1 MSEIAVV
8 IIAVVVIISAGFLI
22 PVLIE
27 FRKTMKRLNEFLD
40 TTGKELPPAIDEL
53 KQTLESLKTISEDI
67 QSVTG
72 GVREIADVL
81 TDTAD
86 NLRSVSSVIS
96 RVGNE
101 TNAVIAGLKTGV
113 KTAIGV
119 FVKNLLHKG
128 G

>member
-1 MSEIAVV
+1 MNEIAVV
-8 IIAVVVIISAGFLI
+8 IIAVVVIVSAGFLI

-53 KQTLESLKTISEDI
+53 KQTLENLRSISGDI

-72 GVREIADVL
+72 GVREISDVL
-81 TDTAD
+81 TDTAN
-86 NLRSVSSVIS
+86 NLRSVSNVIS

-113 KTAIGV
+113 KTALGV
-119 FVKNLLHKG
+119 FVKNLLRKG

>member
-1 MSEIAVV
+1 MGEIAVV

-27 FRKTMKRLNEFLD
+27 FRKTMKRLNEFLY

-53 KQTLESLKTISEDI
+53 KQTLENLRKIAGDL

-72 GVREIADVL
+72 GIREISNVL
-81 TDTAD
+81 TDTAR
-86 NLRSVSSVIS
+86 NVRSVSGIIS
-96 RVGNE
+96 RVGTE
-101 TNAVIAGLKTGV
+101 TNAVMAGLKTGV

-119 FVKNLLHKG
+119 FLKNLLRKG

>member
-8 IIAVVVIISAGFLI
+8 IIALVVIISAGFLI

-27 FRKTMKRLNEFLD
+27 FRKTMKRLNEFLY

-53 KQTLESLKTISEDI
+53 KQTLENLKKIAGDL

-72 GVREIADVL
+72 GIREISNVL
-81 TDTAD
+81 TDTAS
-86 NLRSVSSVIS
+86 NVRSVSGIIS
-96 RVGNE
+96 RVGTE
-101 TNAVIAGLKTGV
+101 TNAVMAGLKTGV

-119 FVKNLLHKG
+119 FLKNLLRKG

>member
-27 FRKTMKRLNEFLD
+27 FRKTMKGLNEFLD

-53 KQTLESLKTISEDI
+53 KQTLENLKSISGDI

-72 GVREIADVL
+72 GVRDITDVL
-81 TDTAD
+81 ADTA
-86 NLRSVSSVIS
+86 NNVRSISTVIS
-96 RVGNE
+96 RVGTE
-101 TNAVIAGLKTGV
+101 TNAAIAGLKSGV
-113 KTAIGV
+113 KTAVVV
-119 FVKNLLHKG
+119 FFKNLLRKG